1 MTIAATGTLYAL
13 VDPRDGAVRY
23 IGQTTKTITERL
35 AGHIANPVP
44 RVGKWI
50 SELSQAGLAPLPVAL
65 REGIPVLELL
75 AVEKEEITRRIAAGE
90 KLLNSTVTAAG
101 REILA
106 RRAEEDRIAH
116 ERQTW
121 RDVADRVRVTVGGPM
136 PPGDLPPIPIGT
148 QAMHAYRQTLLLAA
162 EPEKER
168 EPGDDNYLSKDTR
181 LQLARADAFDELWN
195 STGGA
200 WSRLIGMARN
210 QFRNHL
216 EACIGGATSRAWE
229 SWEDMSRYLALVPWA
244 LVAVTPW
251 ADLARRAGIES
262 EAEFADWVSDDPTV
276 REALAFLA
284 AHGGNVLV
292 GLKAPEGDYR
302 SPAPAIVLSVMAATH
317 CGFDL
322 PELLH
327 RDAAHMLRD
336 MAKDRQLTAPMADLL
351 HKLDPKALDTAF
363 GPDIVR
369 DLDRQL
375 DLPHGTA
382 LRVLSALLQDRRAT
396 PLGKLEDVVTRA
408 GCALPTVPAP
418 DYWRWTGDE
427 VPILVGVV
435 GRLVEVGAMPPP
447 RDLEEARH
455 LEEVR
460 SLWRM
465 DSHFEDRTKPAA

>member
-1 MTIAATGTLYAL
+1 MTTAPTGALYAL
-13 VDPRDGAVRY
+13 IDPRDGAVRY
-23 IGQTTKTITERL
+23 IGQTTRTITERL
-35 AGHIANPVP
+35 AGHIANPAP

-50 SELSQAGLAPLPVAL
+50 SELSQAGLAPLSVAL
-65 REGIPVLELL
+65 REGIPILELL

-90 KLLNSTVTAAG
+90 KLLNSAVTAAG

-116 ERQTW
+116 EWQTW
-121 RDVADRVRVTVGGPM
+121 RDVADRVRVTTGGPM
-136 PPGDLPPIPIGT
+136 PPGDLPPIPIGPR
-148 QAMHAYRQTLLLAA
+148 AMRAYQETLRLAA
-162 EPEKER
+162 EPEEER
-168 EPGDDNYLSKDTR
+168 APGDDNYLSKDTR
-181 LQLARADAFDELWN
+181 LRLARADAFDELWN
-195 STGGA
+195 ATGGA
-200 WSRLIGMARN
+200 WGRLIGMARN
-210 QFRNHL
+210 QFRNRL
-216 EACIGGATSRAWE
+216 EACIGGVTDRAWE

-251 ADLARRAGIES
+251 ADLASRAGIET
-262 EAEFADWVSDDPTV
+262 EAEFTDWVSDDPTV
-276 REALAFLA
+276 GDALAFLA

-292 GLKAPEGDYR
+292 DIKAPEGAYR
-302 SPAPAIVLSVMAATH
+302 SPTPAIVLSVMASAH

-327 RDAAHMLRD
+327 RDAAHILGD
-336 MAKDRQLTAPMADLL
+336 MATDRQLTAPMADLL

-408 GCALPTVPAP
+408 GCSLPTVPAP

-435 GRLVEVGAMPPP
+435 GRLVEIGAMPPP
-447 RDLEEARH
+447 RNWEKNRH

-465 DSHFEDRTKPAA
+465 DSRFEKRTRPAA